1 MIVLLYH
8 NFIDK
13 AIKLKIFTSVILTIF
28 NHRKELHI
36 MNYTTNALYQTEPVL
51 LGNNPLFTHSTW
63 TFTFDGTH
71 FVNTEVSSFVLD
83 VPTAESYHV
92 RKLFDFADVT
102 TEVFTDYYKTLER
115 GKDYWMLY
123 SDVVMPYVSP
133 SKQSRCVVLKSANPT
148 SNLVL
153 KRLVQEVRYYQ
164 DKAKEKEHKLNV
176 YLKHHTTAVPEGY
189 TDVFEYVK
197 SLCTEEEWK
206 NYQL

>member
-1 MIVLLYH
+1 
-8 NFIDK
+8 
-13 AIKLKIFTSVILTIF
+13 
-28 NHRKELHI
+28 
-36 MNYTTNALYQTEPVL
+36 MNYTTNVLYQTEPVL
-51 LGNNPLFTHSTW
+51 LGNHPLFTHSTW

-83 VPTAESYHV
+83 IPTAESYHV

-123 SDVVMPYVSP
+123 SDVVMPYTKP
-133 SKQSRCVVLKSANPT
+133 SKQSRCVVVKSANPT

-189 TDVFEYVK
+189 TNVFEYVK

-206 NYQL
+206 NYQF

>member
-1 MIVLLYH
+1 
-8 NFIDK
+8 
-13 AIKLKIFTSVILTIF
+13 
-28 NHRKELHI
+28 

-133 SKQSRCVVLKSANPT
+133 SKQSRCVV
-148 SNLVL
+148 
-153 KRLVQEVRYYQ
+153 
-164 DKAKEKEHKLNV
+164 
-176 YLKHHTTAVPEGY
+176 
-189 TDVFEYVK
+189 
-197 SLCTEEEWK
+197 
-206 NYQL
+206 

>member
-1 MIVLLYH
+1 
-8 NFIDK
+8 
-13 AIKLKIFTSVILTIF
+13 
-28 NHRKELHI
+28 
-36 MNYTTNALYQTEPVL
+36 MNYTTNALYQTAPVL
-51 LGNNPLFTHSTW
+51 LGNTPLFTHNTW

-123 SDVVMPYVSP
+123 SDVVMPYTTP

-164 DKAKEKEHKLNV
+164 AKSKGKEHKLEV
-176 YLKHHTTAVPEGY
+176 YLKHHTTAVPKGY
-189 TDVFEYVK
+189 ADVFEYVK
-197 SLCTEEEWK
+197 SLCTEEEWE
-206 NYQL
+206 NYQF

>member
-1 MIVLLYH
+1 
-8 NFIDK
+8 
-13 AIKLKIFTSVILTIF
+13 
-28 NHRKELHI
+28 

-51 LGNNPLFTHSTW
+51 LGNNPLFTRSTW

-153 KRLVQEVRYYQ
+153 KRLVQEARYYHN
-164 DKAKEKEHKLNV
+164 KAAEKTHKLEV

-189 TDVFEYVK
+189 ENVFEYVK
-197 SLCTEEEWK
+197 SLCTEEEWE
-206 NYQL
+206 NYQF